1 MSFISK
7 SSPTKLIFKL
17 GTQNVDYSATLS
29 SYNKMLWMIVI
40 SMLLM
45 VAAAAPNEDK
55 EDILDE
61 AEATVNELSK
71 FSNLNKE

>member
-1 MSFISK
+1 MK

>member
-1 MSFISK
+1 M
-7 SSPTKLIFKL
+7 IFKL

>member
-1 MSFISK
+1 MSFILK

>member
-1 MSFISK
+1 
-7 SSPTKLIFKL
+7 
-17 GTQNVDYSATLS
+17 
-29 SYNKMLWMIVI
+29 MIVI

-45 VAAAAPNEDK
+45 VAAAAPSEDK